1 MAEILETAM
10 IICFGVSWPV
20 NLFKAVR
27 SRTTKGSSLLF
38 LCLIEAGYIVGIIGK
53 FINADYMA
61 QISSKWY
68 VLFFYMLNAVMV
80 AANLCVYFRNRR
92 LDRENRADEVKNP
105 AR

>member
-53 FINADYMA
+53 FINADY
-61 QISSKWY
+61 IWRR
-68 VLFFYMLNAVMV
+68 
-80 AANLCVYFRNRR
+80 FR
-92 LDRENRADEVKNP
+92 P
-105 AR
+105 SGMCCFSIC